1 MPTLSQDVIWT
12 LIIELLTVS
21 ISIYLIYFNVRKYFK
36 TDYSRP
42 LVIFLLVV
50 ISFLLPGLFSLS
62 GMLMSEGSLEL
73 YQYSQKLGLISSI
86 ISFYFLLLLFELFE
100 HETLVS
106 ELQMITTAFATV
118 IVIFLLLG
126 DPQVIWLESEQMFD
140 IRPDYLTS
148 FVVTAFPV
156 IIGTLIIF
164 NLRKALKDVWITQR
178 TQLLTMAISILIV
191 SLLPLLVL
199 TGQTLFGTSPAYFT
213 NATSRILIGLGFFIL
228 SFSFGNPSHYSLYHR
243 RKADKIL
250 VTNLSGI
257 PLFHYDFKENVHH
270 INETLFSGAV
280 VAITMLMSESIKS
293 SSPIA
298 EVLMKNK
305 YRLMMETKQTFIAL
319 ILTPQGNTYL
329 RDSLERFATAFDQ
342 KFTSLITSGEIL
354 DLNLFVKSGLSV
366 LFENFGIPTKNVQ
379 EIIAQLTL
387 EESFT

>member
-1 MPTLSQDVIWT
+1 
-12 LIIELLTVS
+12 
-21 ISIYLIYFNVRKYFK
+21 
-36 TDYSRP
+36 
-42 LVIFLLVV
+42 VV

-62 GMLMSEGSLEL
+62 GMIMSQGSLEL